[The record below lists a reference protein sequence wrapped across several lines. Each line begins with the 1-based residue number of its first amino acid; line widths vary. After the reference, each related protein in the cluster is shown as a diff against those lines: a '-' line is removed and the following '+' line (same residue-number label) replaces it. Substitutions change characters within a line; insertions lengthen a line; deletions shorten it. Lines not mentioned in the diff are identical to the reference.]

1 LALSPSLDTLGL
13 MTRSAEDAALLAAVL
28 AGPDPRDPGTL
39 GRPPFHFDC
48 GVGTAPPARR
58 IALMRPDQ
66 YPWPVTHD
74 VQRSFD
80 EAVRVFRSLGVQVD
94 AIDLPF
100 DFAELM
106 QRTGKIIAV
115 EAYQQHAGYIDD
127 ADLAFGPRVRERI
140 QAGGLI
146 DADAHRAL
154 LAQRS
159 AEIDRFAQWM
169 QSYDILMTPTLPFEA
184 CPVSDIDEGI
194 TPVGAFNRAVNYLDA
209 CAITLPAGLS
219 ENGLPLG
226 VQLIAPSWQDNLLLQ
241 CGQAFQS
248 LTDWHRRQPTDL
260 N

>member
-1 LALSPSLDTLGL
+1 
-13 MTRSAEDAALLAAVL
+13 
-28 AGPDPRDPGTL
+28 
-39 GRPPFHFDC
+39 
-48 GVGTAPPARR
+48 
-58 IALMRPDQ
+58 MRPDR
-66 YPWPVTHD
+66 YPWPVTHA
-74 VQRSFD
+74 VQRAFD
-80 EAVRVFRSLGVQVD
+80 EAVRVFQSLGARVD
-94 AIDLPF
+94 AVDLPF

-115 EAYQQHAGYIDD
+115 EAYHQHAHHIDD
-127 ADLAFGPRVRERI
+127 ADLAFGPWVRKRI

-159 AEIDRFAQWM
+159 AEIERFAQWM
-169 QSYDILMTPTLPFEA
+169 QPYDVLMTPTLPFEA
-184 CPVSDIDEGI
+184 CPVSEIDEAQ

-226 VQLIAPSWQDNLLLQ
+226 VQLIAPSWQDKLLLQ

-248 LTDWHRRQPTDL
+248 LTDWHRRQPADL
-260 N
+260 A